1 MFLVVSLAATVFVL
15 IKVPHTW
22 LVGWLVGWLACFL
35 VSAHYPG
42 VGVGLLALPRGPPP
56 HPGLLAPAAADLQ
69 QVIST
74 MLR

>member
-15 IKVPHTW
+15 IKVPYT
-22 LVGWLVGWLACFL
+22 WLVGWLACFL